1 MKNHQNTNSF
11 ACMALLLASLTA
23 ILSGCDPNEHED
35 ASPGEI
41 LLEFST
47 SWNQEPFALGDVVT
61 DHLNHP
67 LRIDNLQMYL
77 APIEMRNDQGDWVEI
92 KDVSLLDF
100 ELLNQ
105 RITTSLAVGTYDA
118 LRFGMGLPP
127 EINTD
132 IDPASY
138 ANSHP
143 LSVPGSAGMF
153 WTWSSGYVFVKYEG
167 KFATEPGLQL
177 VDPLSYH
184 CGTDASYRIV
194 TFDFANPM
202 IVESSKSTE
211 ISLNFNAAAALV
223 GADDSVDIVEDPV
236 THNADGTIL
245 GARLMDLMDDAWTL
259 TP

>member
-1 MKNHQNTNSF
+1 
-11 ACMALLLASLTA
+11 MALLITSLIA
-23 ILSGCDPNEHED
+23 VLSGCGPNDPED

-41 LLEFST
+41 LLEFSAN
-47 SWNQEPFALGDVVT
+47 WNQEPFALGDVVT
-61 DHLNHP
+61 DHMNHL
-67 LRIDNLQMYL
+67 LRIDNLQMYI
-77 APIEMRNDQGDWVEI
+77 APIEMRNERGDWVEVE
-92 KDVSLLDF
+92 DVSLLDF

-138 ANSHP
+138 ANTHP

-167 KFATEPGLQL
+167 KFATEAGVQL
-177 VDPLSYH
+177 EDPLSYH
-184 CGTDASYRIV
+184 CGTDASYRTV
-194 TFDFANPM
+194 SFDFANPI
-202 IVESSKSTE
+202 IVESNKSTE

-223 GADDSVDIVEDPV
+223 GEDDSVDIVEDPV